1 MDERGASSATNGG
14 RVDTT
19 AAVETPER
27 IRFRYRVAGPAQRG
41 AAWLVD
47 AVIQAV
53 VAAALTA
60 AAAAA
65 STLVGGL
72 STGVMLLG
80 LFVLQWFY
88 GVFFELALAGRTP
101 GKVALE
107 LRVVRTDGAPAR
119 LPELL
124 LRNLVRAADF
134 LPFGFAVG
142 VVVMA
147 MDPRLRRLGD
157 LVAGTVVIAEDRT
170 RMLAAVRV
178 EPPIT
183 EEERRALPPRVHLS
197 PEEREVLE
205 MFVARR
211 AALGRERAEDL
222 ARHFGPELSRREG
235 VTAPTWERVLV
246 LAWARATGRDREP
259 A

>member
-1 MDERGASSATNGG
+1 VDGTTPE

-47 AVIQAV
+47 LMLQAAVSTVIVAIAAV
-53 VAAALTA
+53 
-60 AAAAA
+60 A
-65 STLVGGL
+65 STLVEGL
-72 STGVMLLG
+72 STGLMLLG
-80 LFVLQWFY
+80 LFLLQWFY
-88 GVFFELALAGRTP
+88 GVFFEVLLAGRTP

-107 LRVVRTDGAPAR
+107 LRVVRVDGSPAR

-142 VVVMA
+142 VAVMA
-147 MDPRLRRLGD
+147 SDRRLRRLGD

-170 RMLAAVRV
+170 RLMSGVRV
-178 EPPIT
+178 EPPVT
-183 EEERRALPPRVHLS
+183 EDERRQLPARVRLS
-197 PEEREVLE
+197 AEELEVVESFL
-205 MFVARR
+205 ARR
-211 AALGRERAEDL
+211 AQLGRERAEDL

-235 VTAPTWERVLV
+235 ITAPTWERVLV
-246 LAWARATGRDREP
+246 LAYARATGKDRES